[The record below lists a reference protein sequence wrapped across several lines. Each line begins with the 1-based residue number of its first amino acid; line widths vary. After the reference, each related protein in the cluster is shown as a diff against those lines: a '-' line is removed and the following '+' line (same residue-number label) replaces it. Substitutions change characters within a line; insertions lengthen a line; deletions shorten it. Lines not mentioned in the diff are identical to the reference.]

1 MDLHPHETILL
12 KCIYRLTERNGPS
25 AYDVKSLSKDSGLNE
40 DSVRKAALWLSNKG
54 LVKTAAEEKIA
65 RSLTKEGEKYSKT
78 GMPESELY
86 RLVALKGPAKI
97 RDLKGREIAIMWA
110 KKKGWVKISNGAVEP
125 FSHPK
130 NPDEDQDWLNDIFL
144 GNEIPNEK
152 LEEFKSRNLVSEKR
166 LKRELLTITGEGRR
180 LAGLFSKA
188 GFGSDD
194 KIGKLTPEIIKS
206 GEWKT
211 KGLREY
217 DAALPANAATC
228 GKRHITSIW
237 VEKIRK
243 IFLDMGFKEAAG
255 PLVES
260 SFWCFDALYQP
271 QDHPSREMA
280 DTFFMKKPRKSAL
293 PEQGIVN
300 AVKTSHE
307 NGIEG
312 SAGWRYKWS
321 EDVAKKPVLR
331 THTTAVSA
339 RSLYGLTPPA
349 KIFCI
354 GRIFRNE
361 TLDYKHLTEFTQ
373 VEGIVADENVT
384 FRDLLGYL
392 KEFYWRMG
400 FEKIRFRPAYF
411 PYTEMSVEPEVY
423 FEERGEWMELG
434 GAGIFRPEV
443 TNPLGVDVPVLA
455 WGLGVE
461 RPIVLQT
468 GLNDLR
474 NFYFKNDLKLLRN
487 SKVAI

>member
-1 MDLHPHETILL
+1 MDLHPHEIKLL
-12 KCIYRLTERNGPS
+12 RALAIKNGL
-25 AYDVKSLSKDSGLNE
+25 DVPGASKISGLNP
-40 DSVRKAALWLSNKG
+40 DSIRKAVLWASAKG
-54 LVKTAAEEKIA
+54 LVKPKTEIKKTFHLTA
-65 RSLTKEGEKYSKT
+65 EGERWTDKNTLPEIEIYKEVLNGSKNI
-78 GMPESELY
+78 
-86 RLVALKGPAKI
+86 AQLKKLDAFTIGF
-97 RDLKGREIAIMWA
+97 MWA
-110 KKKGWVKISNGAVEP
+110 KKKGMINISGDAVTVNKP
-125 FSHPK
+125 VDMTGDV
-130 NPDEDQDWLNDIFL
+130 NIL
-144 GNEIPNEK
+144 
-152 LEEFKSRNLVSEKR
+152 KR
-166 LKRELLTITGEGRR
+166 LKQGHYDAGAQKSEEMKRRGLVEERIEKTETIFITKTGLSAASGN
-180 LAGLFSKA
+180 A
-188 GFGSDD
+188 DD
-194 KIGKLTPEIIKS
+194 KIGKLTPDVLES

-217 DAALPANAATC
+217 DATLPANAAMC
-228 GKRHITSIW
+228 GKRHITSVW
-237 VEKIRK
+237 VDKIRK

-280 DTFFMKKPRKSAL
+280 DTFFMKNPRISKL
-293 PEQGIVN
+293 PKQSIVN

-312 SAGWRYKWS
+312 STGWKYKWS
-321 EDVAKKPVLR
+321 EDIAKKPVLR

-361 TLDYKHLTEFTQ
+361 TIDYKHLTEFTQ
-373 VEGIVADENVT
+373 IDGVVADENVT

-434 GAGIFRPEV
+434 GAGVFRPEV

-461 RPIVLQT
+461 RPIVLRT

-487 SKVAI
+487 SKVTI

>member
-1 MDLHPHETILL
+1 MTTSVET
-12 KCIYRLTERNGPS
+12 KKSYRLT
-25 AYDVKSLSKDSGLNE
+25 A
-40 DSVRKAALWLSNKG
+40 
-54 LVKTAAEEKIA
+54 
-65 RSLTKEGEKYSKT
+65 EGERWADKGT
-78 GMPESELY
+78 LPEIEIY
-86 RLVALKGPAKI
+86 KEVLKGTNNIAQ
-97 RDLKGREIAIMWA
+97 LKKLGAFTIGFMWA
-110 KKKGWVKISNGAVEP
+110 KKKGLINISGSDVAAAKAEAVT
-125 FSHPK
+125 
-130 NPDEDQDWLNDIFL
+130 EDIDTL
-144 GNEIPNEK
+144 
-152 LEEFKSRNLVSEKR
+152 KR
-166 LKRELLTITGEGRR
+166 LRSGHGKMSGQKAEEMKRRGLVEERDEKKETIFITESGLAAAGENEDG
-180 LAGLFSKA
+180 
-188 GFGSDD
+188 
-194 KIGKLTPEIIKS
+194 KIGKLTPDILKS
-206 GEWKT
+206 GKWKN

-217 DAALPANAATC
+217 DATLPSGAAIC
-228 GKRHITSIW
+228 GKRHITSVW
-237 VEKIRK
+237 AEKIRK
-243 IFLDMGFKEAAG
+243 IFLDMGFKEAKG

-280 DTFFMKKPRKSAL
+280 DTFFMKNPRKSAL
-293 PEQGIVN
+293 PEQSIVS
-300 AVKTSHE
+300 AVKNSHE

-312 SAGWRYKWS
+312 STGWRYKWS
-321 EDVAKKPVLR
+321 EDIAKKPVLR

-339 RSLYGLTPPA
+339 RNLYGLTPPS
-349 KIFCI
+349 KVFCI

-373 VEGIVADENVT
+373 VDGIVADENVT

-423 FEERGEWMELG
+423 FEEREEWMELG
-434 GAGIFRPEV
+434 GAGILRPEV
-443 TNPLGVDVPVLA
+443 TNSLGVDVPVLA

-461 RPIVLQT
+461 RPIMLKT